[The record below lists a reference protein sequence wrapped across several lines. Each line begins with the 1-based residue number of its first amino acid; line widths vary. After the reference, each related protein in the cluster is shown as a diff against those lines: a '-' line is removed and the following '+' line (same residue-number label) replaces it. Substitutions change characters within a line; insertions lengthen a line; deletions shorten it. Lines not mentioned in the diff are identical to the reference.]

1 MIALALQLVLAWV
14 PCEAQTK
21 EARAE
26 ILARDFGSLPRAAD
40 GRWTKWKPADAIPAE
55 LAESMGAAL
64 TAYREAD
71 YAESLRQL
79 ERVLARE
86 ADFPPALYQLGAT
99 YFRLRR
105 YGDGARAF
113 ERFLSAVPQ
122 EVGATQGL
130 GHCYYTLG
138 DYARAEAHYAKVLAA
153 APSSVEAWRG
163 LGLAQLR
170 QGHAAVALESLDR
183 ALALRPEYADALAW
197 RAQVLVD
204 LGRAGE
210 ALLPLQR
217 ALELAPHDARS
228 WFLMAQLQ
236 SELGRE
242 DAAESART
250 RFAELSRI
258 EQEVRT
264 QEGLLLYEPCAV
276 EPLSKLVMLH
286 VAARNK
292 SELREVGAR
301 LLRCA
306 PPERLDLRVQ
316 VLDAATKLADLELAA
331 RVATELEVRF
341 SQSAEAWEALERYF
355 RARGDVGRADAAREK
370 SRSR

>member
-1 MIALALQLVLAWV
+1 MIALALQLVLALG
-14 PCEAQTK
+14 PLAAQTK
-21 EARAE
+21 ELRAE
-26 ILARDFGSLPRAAD
+26 ILARDFGSLPRAAE
-40 GRWTKWKPADAIPAE
+40 GRWSQWKPADAIPAE
-55 LAESMGAAL
+55 LAENMGAAL
-64 TAYREAD
+64 AAYREAD
-71 YAESLRQL
+71 YAESLLRL

-86 ADFPPALYQLGAT
+86 ADFPPGLYQLGAT

-105 YGDGARAF
+105 YGDGAQAF
-113 ERFLSAVPQ
+113 ERFLSAAPQ

-130 GHCYYTLG
+130 GHCYYSLG
-138 DYARAEAHYAKVLAA
+138 DYARAQAHYAKVLAA
-153 APSSVEAWRG
+153 APTSVEAWRG

-170 QGHAAVALESLDR
+170 QGDAAAALESLDR
-183 ALALRPEYADALAW
+183 SLALRPDYADALAW
-197 RAQVLVD
+197 RAQALVD

-217 ALELAPHDARS
+217 SLELAPHDARS
-228 WFLMAQLQ
+228 WFLFAQLQ

-242 DAAESART
+242 EAAESARG

-258 EQEVRT
+258 EQEVRA
-264 QEGLLLYEPCAV
+264 QEGLLLYEPCAA

-292 SELREVGAR
+292 AELRDVGAR
-301 LLRCA
+301 WLRCA
-306 PPERLDLRVQ
+306 PPERLDVRLQ

-331 RVATELEVRF
+331 RVAAELEARF
-341 SQSAEAWEALERYF
+341 SGSVEAWEALERYF